1 VRVQNPLEQL
11 TIDQLRERTSAKWHY
26 YPADVLPMWVAEMD
40 VPLAEPIA
48 AVLQHAVEIGDT
60 GYAAGHAYAHAVK
73 DFATDRWQWDGFPAD
88 SAKSVPDVMMGIV
101 EVLRLISEPGDPVVV
116 NCPVYPPFYAFV
128 SHAGRRVVE
137 SPLTPEGR
145 IDLDRLGDTFR
156 ALAGQHAVYLLS
168 SPHNP
173 TGTVHT
179 REELTAVAALARES
193 GVRVIVDEIHAPL
206 ALPGAQFV
214 PYLSVPGSEDA
225 FSVLSAS
232 KAWNLAGLK
241 AALAV
246 AGTDAQVDLGR
257 MPEEVAHGASHFGVM
272 AHTQA
277 FRAGGDWL
285 DALLLGLDAN
295 RAVLVDFLSDRMP
308 AVRCQPPEGTYLA
321 WIDCRNL
328 GLHDEGSQGP
338 GVVSE
343 LEGPARFFLD
353 EARVAMSSGHVFGT
367 GGGGHVRLNFAT
379 SQANLRA
386 GLERM
391 ATALTRLPDPKH

>member
-1 VRVQNPLEQL
+1 MRVQNPLEQL
-11 TIDQLRERTSAKWHY
+11 SIEQLRQRTSAKWHY

-48 AVLQHAVEIGDT
+48 QGLRHAVEIGDT
-60 GYAAGHAYAHAVK
+60 GYAAGHAYAHALK
-73 DFATDRWQWDGFPAD
+73 DFAAARWGWDGFPAD

-128 SHAGRRVVE
+128 THAGRRVVE
-137 SPLTPEGR
+137 SPLTEEGR
-145 IDLDRLGDTFR
+145 IDLHRLEDTFR
-156 ALAGQHAVYLLS
+156 ALNRAVYLLS

-173 TGTVHT
+173 TGAVHT
-179 REELTAVAALARES
+179 REELTAVAGLARTY

-246 AGTDAQVDLGR
+246 AGPEAQSDLDS

-272 AHTQA
+272 AHTEA
-277 FRAGGDWL
+277 FRHGGDWL
-285 DALLLGLDAN
+285 DALLRGLDEN
-295 RAVLVDFLSDRMP
+295 RSMLMEFLTDRMP
-308 AVRCQPPEGTYLA
+308 ELQCRAPQGTYLA
-321 WIDCRNL
+321 WIDCRAL
-328 GLHDEGSQGP
+328 GLHDEGSAGP

-343 LEGPARFFLD
+343 LEGPARYFLD
-353 EARVAMSSGHVFGT
+353 QARVALSSGHVFGT
-367 GGGGHVRLNFAT
+367 GGSGHVRLNFAT
-379 SQANLRA
+379 SQANLLE

-391 ATALTRLPDPKH
+391 ATALTRLPGVRH

>member
-1 VRVQNPLEQL
+1 MRVQNPLEQL
-11 TIDQLRERTSAKWHY
+11 SIEQLRQRTSAKWHY

-48 AVLQHAVEIGDT
+48 QGLRHAVEIGDT
-60 GYAAGHAYAHAVK
+60 GYAAGHAYAHALK
-73 DFATDRWQWDGFPAD
+73 DFAAARWGWDGFPAD

-128 SHAGRRVVE
+128 THAGRRVVE
-137 SPLTPEGR
+137 SPMTEEGR
-145 IDLDRLGDTFR
+145 IDLHRLEDTFR
-156 ALAGQHAVYLLS
+156 ALNRAVYLLS

-173 TGTVHT
+173 TGAVHT
-179 REELTAVAALARES
+179 REELTAVAGLARTY

-246 AGTDAQVDLGR
+246 AGPEAQSDLDS

-272 AHTQA
+272 AHTEA
-277 FRAGGDWL
+277 FRHGGDWL
-285 DALLLGLDAN
+285 DALLRGLDEN
-295 RAVLVDFLSDRMP
+295 RSMLMEFLTDRMP
-308 AVRCQPPEGTYLA
+308 ELQCRAPQGTYLA
-321 WIDCRNL
+321 WIDCRAL
-328 GLHDEGSQGP
+328 GLHDEGSAGP

-343 LEGPARFFLD
+343 LEGPARYFLD
-353 EARVAMSSGHVFGT
+353 QARVALSSGHVFGT
-367 GGGGHVRLNFAT
+367 GGSGHVRLNFAT
-379 SQANLRA
+379 SQANLLE

-391 ATALTRLPDPKH
+391 ATALTRLPGVRH

>member
-1 VRVQNPLEQL
+1 MQNPLEQL
-11 TIDQLRERTSAKWHY
+11 SIEQLRQRTSAKWHY

-48 AVLQHAVEIGDT
+48 QGLRHAVEIGDT
-60 GYAAGHAYAHAVK
+60 GYAAGHAYAHALK
-73 DFATDRWQWDGFPAD
+73 DFAAARWGWDGFPAD

-128 SHAGRRVVE
+128 THAGRRVVE
-137 SPLTPEGR
+137 SPMTEEGR
-145 IDLDRLGDTFR
+145 IDLHRLEDTFR
-156 ALAGQHAVYLLS
+156 ALNRAVYLLS

-173 TGTVHT
+173 TGAVHT
-179 REELTAVAALARES
+179 REELTAVAGLARTY

-246 AGTDAQVDLGR
+246 AGPEAQSDLDS

-272 AHTQA
+272 AHTEA
-277 FRAGGDWL
+277 FRHGGDWL
-285 DALLLGLDAN
+285 DALLRGLDEN
-295 RAVLVDFLSDRMP
+295 RSLLIDFLTDRMP
-308 AVRCQPPEGTYLA
+308 ELQCRAPQGTYLA
-321 WIDCRNL
+321 WIDCRAL
-328 GLHDEGSQGP
+328 GLHDEGSAGP

-343 LEGPARFFLD
+343 LEGPARYFLD
-353 EARVAMSSGHVFGT
+353 QARVALSSGHVFGT
-367 GGGGHVRLNFAT
+367 GGSGHVRLNFAT
-379 SQANLRA
+379 SQANLLE

-391 ATALTRLPDPKH
+391 ATALTRLPGVRH

>member
-1 VRVQNPLEQL
+1 
-11 TIDQLRERTSAKWHY
+11 
-26 YPADVLPMWVAEMD
+26 
-40 VPLAEPIA
+40 
-48 AVLQHAVEIGDT
+48 
-60 GYAAGHAYAHAVK
+60 
-73 DFATDRWQWDGFPAD
+73 
-88 SAKSVPDVMMGIV
+88 
-101 EVLRLISEPGDPVVV
+101 
-116 NCPVYPPFYAFV
+116 
-128 SHAGRRVVE
+128 
-137 SPLTPEGR
+137 
-145 IDLDRLGDTFR
+145 
-156 ALAGQHAVYLLS
+156 
-168 SPHNP
+168 
-173 TGTVHT
+173 
-179 REELTAVAALARES
+179 
-193 GVRVIVDEIHAPL
+193 
-206 ALPGAQFV
+206 
-214 PYLSVPGSEDA
+214 
-225 FSVLSAS
+225 
-232 KAWNLAGLK
+232 
-241 AALAV
+241 
-246 AGTDAQVDLGR
+246 

>member
-1 VRVQNPLEQL
+1 MRVQNPLEQL
-11 TIDQLRERTSAKWHY
+11 SIEQLRQRTSAKWHY

-48 AVLQHAVEIGDT
+48 QGLRHAVEIGDT
-60 GYAAGHAYAHAVK
+60 GYAAGHAYAHALK
-73 DFATDRWQWDGFPAD
+73 DFAAARWGWDGFPAD

-128 SHAGRRVVE
+128 THAGRRVVE
-137 SPLTPEGR
+137 SPLTEEGR
-145 IDLDRLGDTFR
+145 IDLHRLEDTFR
-156 ALAGQHAVYLLS
+156 ALNRAVYLLS

-173 TGTVHT
+173 TGAVHT
-179 REELTAVAALARES
+179 REELTAVAGLARTY

-246 AGTDAQVDLGR
+246 AGPEAQSDLDS

-272 AHTQA
+272 AHTEA
-277 FRAGGDWL
+277 FRHGGDWL
-285 DALLLGLDAN
+285 DALLRGLDEN
-295 RAVLVDFLSDRMP
+295 RSLLIDFLTDRMP
-308 AVRCQPPEGTYLA
+308 ELQCRAPQGTYLA
-321 WIDCRNL
+321 WIDCRAL
-328 GLHDEGSQGP
+328 GLHDEGSAGP

-343 LEGPARFFLD
+343 LEGPARYFLD
-353 EARVAMSSGHVFGT
+353 QARVALSSGHVFGT
-367 GGGGHVRLNFAT
+367 GGSGHVRLNFAT
-379 SQANLRA
+379 SQANLLE

-391 ATALTRLPDPKH
+391 ATALTRLPGVRH

>member
-1 VRVQNPLEQL
+1 MRVQNPLEQL
-11 TIDQLRERTSAKWHY
+11 SIEQLRQRTSAKWHY

-48 AVLQHAVEIGDT
+48 QGLRHAVEIGDT
-60 GYAAGHAYAHAVK
+60 GYAAGHAYAHALK
-73 DFATDRWQWDGFPAD
+73 DFAAARWGWDGFPAD

-128 SHAGRRVVE
+128 THAGRRVVE
-137 SPLTPEGR
+137 SPLTEEGR
-145 IDLDRLGDTFR
+145 IDLHRLEDTFR
-156 ALAGQHAVYLLS
+156 ALNRAVYLLS

-173 TGTVHT
+173 TGAVHT
-179 REELTAVAALARES
+179 REELTAVAGLARTY

-246 AGTDAQVDLGR
+246 AGPEAQSDLDST
-257 MPEEVAHGASHFGVM
+257 PEEVAHGASHFGVM
-272 AHTQA
+272 AHTEA
-277 FRAGGDWL
+277 FRHGGDWL
-285 DALLLGLDAN
+285 DALLRGLDEN
-295 RAVLVDFLSDRMP
+295 RSMLMEFLTDRMP
-308 AVRCQPPEGTYLA
+308 ELQCRAPQGTYLA
-321 WIDCRNL
+321 WIDCRAL
-328 GLHDEGSQGP
+328 GLHDEGSAGP

-343 LEGPARFFLD
+343 LEGPARYFLD
-353 EARVAMSSGHVFGT
+353 QARVALSSGHVFGT
-367 GGGGHVRLNFAT
+367 GGSGHVRLNFAT
-379 SQANLRA
+379 SQANLLE

-391 ATALTRLPDPKH
+391 ATALTRLPGVRH

>member
-1 VRVQNPLEQL
+1 MRVQNPLEQL
-11 TIDQLRERTSAKWHY
+11 SIEQLRQRTSAKWHY

-48 AVLQHAVEIGDT
+48 QGLRHAVDIGDT
-60 GYAAGHAYAHAVK
+60 GYAAGHAYAHALK
-73 DFATDRWQWDGFPAD
+73 DFAAARWGWDGFPAD

-128 SHAGRRVVE
+128 THAGRRVVE
-137 SPLTPEGR
+137 SPMTEEGR
-145 IDLDRLGDTFR
+145 IDLHRLEDTFR
-156 ALAGQHAVYLLS
+156 ALNRAVYLLS

-173 TGTVHT
+173 TGAVHT
-179 REELTAVAALARES
+179 REELTAVAGLARTY

-225 FSVLSAS
+225 FSALSAS

-246 AGTDAQVDLGR
+246 AGPEAQSDLDS

-272 AHTQA
+272 AHTEA
-277 FRAGGDWL
+277 FRHGGDWL
-285 DALLLGLDAN
+285 DALLRGLDEN
-295 RAVLVDFLSDRMP
+295 RSLLIDFLTDRMP
-308 AVRCQPPEGTYLA
+308 ELQCRAPQGTYLA
-321 WIDCRNL
+321 WIDCRAL
-328 GLHDEGSQGP
+328 GLHDEGSAGP

-343 LEGPARFFLD
+343 LEGPARYFLD
-353 EARVAMSSGHVFGT
+353 QARVALSSGHVFGT
-367 GGGGHVRLNFAT
+367 GGSGHVRLNFAT
-379 SQANLRA
+379 SQANLLE

-391 ATALTRLPDPKH
+391 ATALTRLPGVRH

>member
-1 VRVQNPLEQL
+1 MRVQNPLEQL
-11 TIDQLRERTSAKWHY
+11 SIEQLRQRTSAKWHY

-40 VPLAEPIA
+40 VPIAEPVA
-48 AVLQHAVEIGDT
+48 RVLQHAVEIGDT
-60 GYAAGHAYAHAVK
+60 GYAAGHAYAHALK
-73 DFATDRWQWDGFPAD
+73 DFAAARWGWDGFPAD

-128 SHAGRRVVE
+128 THAGRRVVE
-137 SPLTPEGR
+137 SPLTEEGR
-145 IDLDRLGDTFR
+145 IDLHRLEDTFR
-156 ALAGQHAVYLLS
+156 ALNRAVYLLS

-173 TGTVHT
+173 TGAVHT
-179 REELTAVAALARES
+179 REELTAVAGLARTY

-246 AGTDAQVDLGR
+246 AGPEAQSDLDS

-272 AHTQA
+272 AHTEA
-277 FRAGGDWL
+277 FRHGGDWL
-285 DALLLGLDAN
+285 DALLRGLDEN
-295 RAVLVDFLSDRMP
+295 RSLLIDFLTDRMP
-308 AVRCQPPEGTYLA
+308 ELQCRAPQGTYLA
-321 WIDCRNL
+321 WIDCRAL
-328 GLHDEGSQGP
+328 GLHDEGSAGP

-343 LEGPARFFLD
+343 LEGPARYFLD
-353 EARVAMSSGHVFGT
+353 QARVALSSGHVFGT
-367 GGGGHVRLNFAT
+367 GGSGHVRLNFAT
-379 SQANLRA
+379 SQANLLE

-391 ATALTRLPDPKH
+391 ATALTRLPGVRH